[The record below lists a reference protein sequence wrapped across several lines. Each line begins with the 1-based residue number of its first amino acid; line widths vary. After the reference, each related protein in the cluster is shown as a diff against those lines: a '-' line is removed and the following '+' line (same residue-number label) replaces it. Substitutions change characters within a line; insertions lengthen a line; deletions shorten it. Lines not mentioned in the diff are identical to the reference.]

1 MPTQKVIERFSRQVL
16 ETSLDD
22 TAIKERPTPS
32 RQSAAVPSQVG
43 LALLR
48 GPQGRVYAVASQLSD
63 RSQTEAEMDY
73 QTANRSKILFAL
85 ALACLRLA
93 LHPSVAR
100 AKAFFRT
107 RVPTRRVA
115 RHRPPEST

>member
-1 MPTQKVIERFSRQVL
+1 MNVH
-16 ETSLDD
+16 DAA
-22 TAIKERPTPS
+22 AIKERQIPS
-32 RQSAAVPSQVG
+32 PQSAAVPLQVG

-73 QTANRSKILFAL
+73 QRENRSKILFAL

-93 LHPSVAR
+93 LHPSVER

-107 RVPTRRVA
+107 KVPIRRVA